1 MAPSAGALSGEL
13 VWAQFGK
20 STDPWWPAVTCAPA
34 SIPPNVAKLA
44 KPSQTCVLFFGYTFT
59 GGRGEYAWCS
69 KSRMRPM
76 FVPGESA
83 TVAPSADSGG
93 SGAPSETTDAFQAS
107 LEKYRAQKI
116 KKGQKEHFE
125 VALAE
130 LLTQVQKREEDK
142 AKAAAKKKQK
152 DLEKARTRV
161 AKPVEHKG
169 TWALQPPPSW
179 VEEVPMNTTAAAAAT
194 TVQADANANNNAE
207 ALTNTQPDA
216 DVPTNAA
223 PTAPGAQCALTVR
236 HCVHARW

>member
-1 MAPSAGALSGEL
+1 
-13 VWAQFGK
+13 
-20 STDPWWPAVTCAPA
+20 
-34 SIPPNVAKLA
+34 
-44 KPSQTCVLFFGYTFT
+44 
-59 GGRGEYAWCS
+59 
-69 KSRMRPM
+69 M

-130 LLTQVQKREEDK
+130 LLTQIEKREEDK

-179 VEEVPMNTTAAAAAT
+179 VEEVPMNKLKEQLSIFKESQNKNIR
-194 TVQADANANNNAE
+194 VMRGKNAHHIRRKARSK
-207 ALTNTQPDA
+207 ASNT
-216 DVPTNAA
+216 
-223 PTAPGAQCALTVR
+223 
-236 HCVHARW
+236 